1 MFEPDKPVELSE
13 LSELSGPVGPVEPVE
28 PVGPAKPAKPAESAK
43 STKST
48 KPAKSTKSAKP
59 ASALEQEYVPLWKD
73 LLQLLLK
80 VAFIAIAI
88 AAVFTFVF
96 GAYRVTDTSMTPSI
110 KDGDLVLYYRL
121 HTKLRAQ
128 DVVVLNYEGTTTAGR
143 IVAVAGDKVDIT
155 SDGLMVNGSHQVEQG
170 ITQETTQ
177 VSGGVTFPLTVPTGS
192 VFVLGDN
199 RGTAVDS
206 RIFGC
211 VPEHNIY
218 GQVIGLFRRR
228 GI

>member
-1 MFEPDKPVELSE
+1 MRHGVSR
-13 LSELSGPVGPVEPVE
+13 S
-28 PVGPAKPAKPAESAK
+28 KPAASGE
-43 STKST
+43 
-48 KPAKSTKSAKP
+48 SAKP

-80 VAFIAIAI
+80 VVFIAVAI

-96 GAYRVTDTSMTPSI
+96 GAYRVTDTSMNPSI

-121 HTKLRAQ
+121 HTKLHAQ
-128 DVVVLNYEGTTTAGR
+128 DVVVLNYEGATTAGR
-143 IVAVAGDKVDIT
+143 IVAVGGDKVDIT

-218 GQVIGLFRRR
+218 GQVMGLFRRR